1 MKLLLDENLSR
12 QLVPFVLHDH
22 PGSSHVCMIDLKSA
36 SDVEVWNAAKIQDFL
51 S

>member
-1 MKLLLDENLSR
+1 MKLLLNENLSK

-22 PGSSHVCMIDLKSA
+22 PGSSHDCMMDLKSA

-51 S
+51 T